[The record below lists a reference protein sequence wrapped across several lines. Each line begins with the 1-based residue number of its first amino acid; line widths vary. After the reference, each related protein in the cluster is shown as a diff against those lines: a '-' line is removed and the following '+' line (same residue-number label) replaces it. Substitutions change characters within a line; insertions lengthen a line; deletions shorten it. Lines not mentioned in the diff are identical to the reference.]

1 MDRIEEIIGLIDS
14 QEKKQTQEFLNKYLK
29 RWIWFVAFGTFGVAL
44 GFLIFKNS
52 PIIFEVKSRVLIK
65 SEDKSLSNLLSFDN
79 PLMMDMGKKS
89 NIENQIGILKSYTL
103 FAEALRNL
111 NWETSC
117 YKKELLYKKEF
128 YKNCPLE
135 LNIPPNA
142 INAKDVFIKITVLSE
157 KEYLLK
163 AKGETNQN
171 GYLQII
177 DFEKKIKFEEPFIND
192 FFNFSIKK
200 GYSVVDESYYLKF
213 NNLQNLT
220 VEYLKKTNISQEEL
234 NSDLITIAIQGSNI
248 QKEADFI
255 NELNNVFIN
264 FGMNN
269 KSVNSENSLKFI
281 DSQLERIKGN
291 LSVAENNFSSYRK
304 NNQVMNLGQE
314 AQLVYSKLE
323 EIENEK
329 YLTELQV
336 NFYKELQQY
345 LDDSKKIEEMVN
357 PSVIGI
363 TDPNLTSML
372 SKLMDLYS
380 RREVLS
386 YSVQENNPT
395 LIVVEKEIK
404 VTRDG
409 LEETLKNQLK
419 ATESKMGS
427 ITERYSTIESR
438 LKKLPETE
446 KQLIGI
452 QREFDLS
459 NEMYTYMM
467 QKKAEASITKASI
480 APEVQVIDVAR
491 PEVANYVGPSLM
503 LNVIV
508 GLFGGSI
515 LPIIFITLVSFFN
528 NKIETREEIERVS
541 KIPVLEGIIAHKYK
555 EVLPVIYH
563 PRSGIAEC
571 FRGLK
576 SNLKALLEEPGS
588 KVISINSLIPGEGK
602 SFVSSNFSAI
612 LAKSN
617 RRVLLIGSDL
627 HKPTLHKYLDVK
639 ESFGLSNYFKDE
651 KCFEEI
657 ISATFVPNLDFIQAG
672 PIPNNPSELLDNKKF
687 EHLIKDARQMYD
699 FIIIDNAPVLLVP
712 DAILTSNFSDIS
724 LFVLRMNYSHKDQ
737 IKQVNKIVEFN
748 KVKNA
753 AIVINEA
760 PDRGYGYGNK
770 YWKKG
775 YGEYKPSKKIFG

>member
-1 MDRIEEIIGLIDS
+1 MDRIDEIIGLIDS
-14 QEKKQTQEFLNKYLK
+14 QEKKQTKELFKKYLK
-29 RWIWFVAFGTFGVAL
+29 RWPWFIAFCALGIAL
-44 GFLIFKNS
+44 GFFNYKNS
-52 PIIFEVKSRVLIK
+52 PRIFEVKSRVLVK

-79 PLMMDMGKKS
+79 PVMNMGKKT

-103 FAEALRNL
+103 FNEAIRNL
-111 NWETSC
+111 SWETSW
-117 YKKELLYKKEF
+117 YKKELLYNKEL
-128 YKNCPLE
+128 YKNSPLE
-135 LNIPPNA
+135 LIVPPNA
-142 INAKDVFIKITVLSE
+142 INAKNILVEITILNE
-157 KEYLLK
+157 KEFLLK
-163 AKGETNQN
+163 AKGETSQN
-171 GYLQII
+171 GYIQKI
-177 DFEKKIKFEEPFIND
+177 DIEKVLKFGEPFTND

-200 GYSVVDESYYLKF
+200 GHSLVDEVYYLNF
-213 NNLQNLT
+213 NNLHTLT
-220 VEYLKKTNISQEEL
+220 TEYLNKTNIIQEEL
-234 NSDLITIAIQGSNI
+234 NSDLISIAIKGANI

-269 KSVNSENSLKFI
+269 KSENSENSLKFI

-291 LSVAENNFSSYRK
+291 LSTAENNFSSYRR

-314 AQLVYSKLE
+314 AQVVYSKLE

-329 YLTELQV
+329 YLTELQI

-345 LDDSKKIEEMVN
+345 LDDSKRIEEMVN

-363 TDPNLTSML
+363 TDPNLNNML
-372 SKLMDLYS
+372 KTLMDLHS
-380 RREVLS
+380 RREVLA
-386 YSVQENNPT
+386 YSVQDNNPT
-395 LIVVEKEIK
+395 LIILDKEIK
-404 VTRDG
+404 ITRDG

-419 ATESKMGS
+419 ATESKMES
-427 ITERYSTIESR
+427 MKERYNTIEDR

-459 NEMYTYMM
+459 NELYTYMM

-480 APEVQVIDVAR
+480 APEVQVIDVAF
-491 PEVANYVGPSLM
+491 PEVARYVGPSLM
-503 LNVIV
+503 SNVFG
-508 GLFGGSI
+508 GLFGGFV
-515 LPIIFITLVSFFN
+515 LPFIIISLLGFFN
-528 NKIETREEIERVS
+528 NKIESREEIEKNS
-541 KIPVLEGIIAHKYK
+541 TIPVLEGIIAHKYK
-555 EVLPVIYH
+555 EVLPVVYH
-563 PRSGIAEC
+563 PRSGIAES

-576 SNLKALLEEPGS
+576 SNLKALLDQPGS
-588 KVISINSLIPGEGK
+588 KVVSINSLIPGEGK
-602 SFVSSNFSAI
+602 SFISSNFAVI

-627 HKPTLHKYLDVK
+627 HKPTLHKYLDIK
-639 ESFGLSNYFKDE
+639 ESDGLSNYFRDE

-657 ISATFVPNLDFIQAG
+657 ISATFIPNLHFIQAG
-672 PIPNNPSELLDNKKF
+672 PIPNNPSELLDNTKF
-687 EHLIKDARQMYD
+687 EHLIDDARHIYD

-712 DAILTSNFSDIS
+712 DAILTSNFSDVS
-724 LFVLRMNYSHKDQ
+724 LFVLRVNYSHKDQ
-737 IKQVNKIVEFN
+737 IKQINKIVEFN

-753 AIVINEA
+753 AIIINEA

-775 YGEYKPSKKIFG
+775 YGEYQSSKTNFG